1 MCGGDCR
8 FGCSY
13 ADESVRVRREHALW
27 GEARV
32 REVEV
37 GGGGLHASEVL
48 GGGGRGFP
56 GGR

>member
-1 MCGGDCR
+1 MTAVSGAAMR
-8 FGCSY
+8 MR
-13 ADESVRVRREHALW
+13 VRVRREHALW

-37 GGGGLHASEVL
+37 GGGGLHASEV